1 MEPAEPVSSAIQ
13 PCPLTG
19 NYGRVL
25 FDLDRK
31 KIIECLEKY
40 FGRRF
45 PAAIPVCDYT
55 IVEDTRSGLVYASP
69 LTPASG
75 EFYAWCALDPSY
87 YPADRLEW
95 GQVAEIILGVPG
107 ANTRD
112 SKILDVGCGDG
123 RALACLKQFYRGTL
137 EGVDLSDESAK
148 ACLNR
153 GFRAFSG
160 DFVELMNGGVLGEK
174 SYDWV
179 LSFHC
184 LEHVSN
190 PLGFVKQMVRLL
202 KPCGSLLIST
212 PLSPM
217 SFESDYF
224 DIMNF
229 PPHHMTRWNIRAYE
243 TLATILGLEL
253 KIHLP
258 EARPWWRRALH
269 VFKLKTLGRT
279 TRRLGT
285 TKYFK
290 LALSSLNLI
299 PITRRQLRVQLPDVI
314 LVQLKCK

>member
-1 MEPAEPVSSAIQ
+1 MEPMSSAIQ

-19 NYGRVL
+19 GHGKVL
-25 FDLDRK
+25 FDLDRR

-40 FGRRF
+40 FGRAF
-45 PAAIPVCDYT
+45 PGQIPVCDYR
-55 IVEDTRSGLVYASP
+55 IVEGAWSGLVYASP
-69 LTPASG
+69 LTPAPG

-95 GQVAEIILGVPG
+95 GQAAEIILGVPG
-107 ANTRD
+107 ANTSD

-123 RALACLKQFYRGTL
+123 RALAFLRQSYRGTL
-137 EGVDLSDESAK
+137 EGVDLSAESAK

-153 GFRAFSG
+153 GFRVFSG
-160 DFVELMNGGVLGEK
+160 DFVELMNLGVLGEK

-202 KPCGSLLIST
+202 KPSGSLLIST

-229 PPHHMTRWNIRAYE
+229 PPHHMTRWSIKAYE

-258 EARPWWRRALH
+258 EARPWCRRALNS
-269 VFKLKTLGRT
+269 FKLKTVGRT
-279 TRRLGT
+279 TRRLGIT
-285 TKYFK
+285 QYFK

-299 PITRRQLRVQLPDVI
+299 PIMRRQLWVRLPDVI
-314 LVQLKCK
+314 LVQLRRK

>member
-1 MEPAEPVSSAIQ
+1 MSSAIQ

-19 NYGRVL
+19 DHGKVL

-31 KIIECLEKY
+31 KILECLEKY

-45 PAAIPVCDYT
+45 PGEIPVCDYR
-55 IVEDTRSGLVYASP
+55 IVQGARSGLVYASP
-69 LTPASG
+69 LTPAPG

-95 GQVAEIILGVPG
+95 GQATEIILGVPET
-107 ANTRD
+107 NTRD
-112 SKILDVGCGDG
+112 SKILDVGCGEG
-123 RALACLKQFYRGTL
+123 RALAFLKQFYRGTL
-137 EGVDLSDESAK
+137 EGVDLSAESAK

-160 DFVELMNGGVLGEK
+160 DFVELMNLGVLSEK

-202 KPCGSLLIST
+202 KPSGSLLIST

-229 PPHHMTRWNIRAYE
+229 PPHHMTRWNIKAYE
-243 TLATILGLEL
+243 TLATILELEH

-269 VFKLKTLGRT
+269 SFKLKTLGRT
-279 TRRLGT
+279 IRRLDT
-285 TKYFK
+285 TQYFK
-290 LALSSLNLI
+290 LALSSLDLV
-299 PITRRQLRVQLPDVI
+299 PIVRRQLRVQLPDVI